1 MDAQVGDA
9 RSVILV
15 EGISDRRALE
25 TLAERRGRDLAGE
38 GVAVVAI
45 GGSKNIARA
54 VGRFGPTGLGLRLAG
69 LCDAGEERDYR
80 RGLER
85 AGLGDDLTRDRL
97 ETLGFFVCVLDLEDE
112 LIRAL
117 GAETVESVID
127 AAGELDA
134 FRTFQRQPQWR
145 DRPRPEQ
152 LRRFL
157 GTFSGRKIRSAPAL
171 MDALPL
177 EAVPRPLDAVL
188 AAVSDEGVTGSA
200 YRR

>member
-25 TLAERRGRDLAGE
+25 TLAARRGRDLAGE

-54 VGRFGPTGLGLRLAG
+54 VERFGPAGLGLRLAG

-85 AGLGDDLTRDRL
+85 AGLGHELTRDRL
-97 ETLGFFVCVLDLEDE
+97 ESLGFFVCVLDLEDE

-117 GAETVESVID
+117 GAEAVGSVIE
-127 AAGELDA
+127 AQGELDA
-134 FRTFQRQPQWR
+134 FRTFLRQPQWR

-157 GTFSGRKIRSAPAL
+157 GTFGGRKIRSATAL
-171 MDALPL
+171 VDALPL

-188 AAVSDEGVTGSA
+188 AAVSDEGVTGSD
-200 YRR
+200 YGR

>member
-1 MDAQVGDA
+1 MDAQVGDTRA
-9 RSVILV
+9 VILV
-15 EGISDRRALE
+15 EGVSDQRALE
-25 TLAERRGRDLAGE
+25 ALAARRGRHLVEE

-45 GGSKNIARA
+45 GRSKNISRA
-54 VGRFGPTGLGLRLAG
+54 LERFGPAGHGFRLAG
-69 LCDAGEERDYR
+69 LCDAGEEIDYR

-85 AGLGDDLTRDRL
+85 AGLGEDLTRDRL
-97 ETLGFFVCVLDLEDE
+97 ESLGFFVCVLDLEDE

-152 LRRFL
+152 LRRFF
-157 GTFSGRKIRSAPAL
+157 GTFSGRKLRFAPAL
-171 MDALPL
+171 VDALPL
-177 EAVPRPLDAVL
+177 DAVPR
-188 AAVSDEGVTGSA
+188 AA
-200 YRR
+200 RRGPRGRRG